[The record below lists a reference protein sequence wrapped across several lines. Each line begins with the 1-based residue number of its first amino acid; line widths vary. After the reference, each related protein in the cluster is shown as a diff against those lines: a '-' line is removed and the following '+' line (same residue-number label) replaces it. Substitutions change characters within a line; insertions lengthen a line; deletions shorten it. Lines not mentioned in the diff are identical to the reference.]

1 MTRTCFFF
9 FRNPLNVS
17 SVRWCTSLATSLQAF
32 SGGGGGGGSFGLN
45 IQTQTNKKLTE
56 RFWSVNNIRKMLGR
70 LFTVSYFSE
79 KGRDRASTLTGR
91 QFVLKS
97 TEASWGRVSN
107 LPRGVGVDAQAKILR
122 PAPSV
127 HLKQRWP
134 PVTQSARSRRSY
146 GKIRDCE
153 QSNYI
158 SEILGGPNSGN
169 LKEDA
174 PRMSKRKKGVT
185 RKELK
190 LYVKHEKW
198 GVFYP
203 TKKWVRGTWIWDETF
218 FQFFFYY

>member
-1 MTRTCFFF
+1 
-9 FRNPLNVS
+9 
-17 SVRWCTSLATSLQAF
+17 
-32 SGGGGGGGSFGLN
+32 
-45 IQTQTNKKLTE
+45 
-56 RFWSVNNIRKMLGR
+56 MLGR

-107 LPRGVGVDAQAKILR
+107 LPRGVGGWTPKLKILR

-158 SEILGGPNSGN
+158 SEILGGPKSGN

-174 PRMSKRKKGVT
+174 PRMSKKKKGVT

-190 LYVKHEKW
+190 LYVKHEK
-198 GVFYP
+198 
-203 TKKWVRGTWIWDETF
+203 
-218 FQFFFYY
+218 